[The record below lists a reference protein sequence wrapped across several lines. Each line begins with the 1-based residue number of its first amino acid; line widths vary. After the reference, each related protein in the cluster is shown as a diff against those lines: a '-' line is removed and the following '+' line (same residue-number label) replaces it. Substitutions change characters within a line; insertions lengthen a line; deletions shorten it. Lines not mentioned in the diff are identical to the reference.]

1 MATYGANVGSGS
13 FVNRSKTGVQ
23 TQQAQFNSIHQ
34 VKATDTHFT
43 ASNAGAM
50 GFVVVSASNGML
62 HPLQGTPVSASDFT
76 AGVQY
81 NIGLTR
87 VSGTGIVN
95 VLKK

>member
-13 FVNRSKTGVQ
+13 FVNRSKSGVQ
-23 TQQAQFNSIHQ
+23 KQQAEFNGVFQ
-34 VKATDTHFT
+34 VKGTDTHFT

-50 GFVVVSASNGML
+50 GFVVVRASNSMI

-81 NIGLTR
+81 NIGITR
-87 VSGTGIVN
+87 VNGTGTVN